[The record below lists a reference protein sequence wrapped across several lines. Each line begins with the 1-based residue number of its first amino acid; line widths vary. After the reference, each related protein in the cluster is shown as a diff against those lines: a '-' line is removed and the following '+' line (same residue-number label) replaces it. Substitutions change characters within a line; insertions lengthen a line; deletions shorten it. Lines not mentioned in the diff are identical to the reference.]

1 MAIDTDQPEV
11 SHGGYSAVRRR
22 IHHLQHGLV
31 LADSA
36 PGTIHDA
43 RILLAGTTVP
53 GGGFSFAL
61 ARYLGS

>member
-43 RILLAGTTVP
+43 RILLATLPIVVSGR
-53 GGGFSFAL
+53 A
-61 ARYLGS
+61 AC